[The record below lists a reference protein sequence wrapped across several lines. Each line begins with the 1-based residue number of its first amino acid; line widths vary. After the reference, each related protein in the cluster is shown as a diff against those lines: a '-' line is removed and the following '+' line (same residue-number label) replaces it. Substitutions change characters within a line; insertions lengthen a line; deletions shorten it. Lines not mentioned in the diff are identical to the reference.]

1 MTETSSTITDL
12 LITSDT
18 SKITASTV
26 FDLGSSDHC
35 LIYSSLN
42 LHKGKTPPRCY
53 CQNFKHLKFKNLK
66 YDIECALWLVIET
79 FDNIGDMTCAWE
91 TIYKDI
97 LNEHLSERRAK
108 VRSNSLPWMNS
119 HIRKAKNR
127 GFKALNRAKETG
139 TKESWDEYKKLRN
152 EVTYL
157 LRTNQARTSEGWSE
171 N

>member
-18 SKITASTV
+18 SKITASRV

-42 LHKGKTPPRCY
+42 LHKGNTPPKCSF
-53 CQNFKHLKFKNLK
+53 QNFKHLKIKNLK

-79 FDNIGDMTCAWE
+79 FDNIDDMTCAWE

-119 HIRKAKNR
+119 HIRKTKNR
-127 GFKALNRAKETG
+127 RFKALNLAKETG

-157 LRTNQARTSEGWSE
+157 LRTNQVRTSGGWSE